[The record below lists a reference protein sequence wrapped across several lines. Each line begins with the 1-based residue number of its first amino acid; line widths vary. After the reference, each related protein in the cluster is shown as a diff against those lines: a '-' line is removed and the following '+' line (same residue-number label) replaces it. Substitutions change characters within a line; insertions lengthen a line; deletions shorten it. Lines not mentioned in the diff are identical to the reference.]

1 MIKMK
6 IPIRRKVKGNVKED
20 LGNGE
25 MKIGS
30 LRKWLEVN
38 QQFELLDALDKTLN
52 EIWEKL
58 N

>member
-1 MIKMK
+1 MK